1 MPMYRFSCVVCGAF
15 DLVRPMRES
24 GFSAGCPGC
33 ARPGRRVFG
42 APALRSMSSGLRGA
56 LDAQHRSADTPEVV
70 TAPTARP
77 RPVQRQVTDPRQ
89 LRLPRP

>member
-1 MPMYRFSCVVCGAF
+1 MPTYRFSCVVCGAF
-15 DLVRPMRES
+15 DLVRPMQES
-24 GFSAGCPGC
+24 GVPAGCPGC
-33 ARPGRRVFG
+33 TRPARRVFG

-56 LDAQHRSADTPEVV
+56 LDAQHRSADRPEVV
-70 TAPTARP
+70 TAPPPRT

>member
-1 MPMYRFSCVVCGAF
+1 MPVYRFSCAVCGPF

-24 GFSAGCPGC
+24 GSPSDCPGC
-33 ARPGRRVFG
+33 AGPGRRVFG
-42 APALRSMSSGLRGA
+42 APALRSLSAGLRRA
-56 LDAQHRSADTPEVV
+56 LDAQHRSADTPDVV
-70 TAPTARP
+70 TAPPPRT